1 MKKYIITIIPLILI
15 SVMFLS
21 GCSLGEMN
29 RENELKSSLES
40 TYEELTSTF
49 SGDSGQYSLVS
60 EYLKSWAK
68 KNSIERA
75 DSGSSDTILSNPAT
89 TGYENSEPTVLQCS
103 IRTDDFRNS
112 MQSLAISLTSL
123 LGPEIHGNI
132 SLIVTEVDNG
142 EFTGASAADP
152 KYYSSGSFINIDNS
166 DDIELVRAGSYEMDS
181 TMTAS
186 LSTSASSYTHA
197 YTITMS
203 ISGYHDPFSFENH
216 YPNPVETIGS
226 LLATEKSSGKLFDLA
241 SFECESADG
250 YTPTS
255 ATAVVVVNDNDVNSF
270 TSKFEKSYNSIKNRF
285 EKLGDNFVYTL
296 TETSLPESV
305 ISSDSSN
312 NIISLMYTLQSGI
325 YLQDEDTGEI
335 ISASDISYVS
345 TSGGTFTLKMR
356 SRSTD
361 KATLS
366 DMSAEFLTT
375 SGLSDISYSVTDP
388 HMTWSSDSKNDASAF
403 LADALGTKDSITENT
418 LESSDLD
425 VFASK
430 ADINAVSYRCSLT
443 HREAALMNLLHY
455 TESLVQ

>member
-1 MKKYIITIIPLILI
+1 MKKYILTIIPLILI
-15 SVMFLS
+15 SVLFLS
-21 GCSLGEMN
+21 GCSLGEMS

-68 KNSIERA
+68 KNSIEIA
-75 DSGSSDTILSNPAT
+75 DSGSSYTILSNPAT
-89 TGYENSEPTVLQCS
+89 TGFENSEPTVLQCS
-103 IRTDDFRNS
+103 IRTDDFKNS

-132 SLIVTEVDNG
+132 SLIVTEVDHG

-255 ATAVVVVNDNDVNSF
+255 ATAVVVVNDND
-270 TSKFEKSYNSIKNRF
+270 
-285 EKLGDNFVYTL
+285 
-296 TETSLPESV
+296 
-305 ISSDSSN
+305 IS
-312 NIISLMYTLQSGI
+312 I

-388 HMTWSSDSKNDASAF
+388 HMTWSSDSKNGASAF
-403 LADALGTKDSITENT
+403 LADALGTNDSITENT